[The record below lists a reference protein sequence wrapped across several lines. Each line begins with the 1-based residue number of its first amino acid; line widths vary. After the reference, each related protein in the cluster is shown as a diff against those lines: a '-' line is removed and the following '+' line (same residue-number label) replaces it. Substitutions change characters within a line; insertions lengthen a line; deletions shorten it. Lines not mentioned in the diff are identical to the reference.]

1 MWDMILRSHN
11 ERTRCFTR
19 FTDPSLWHQFDDTI
33 QNVSDRILALA
44 DHNTMINNWAFD
56 VIISSYQVQI
66 LTGDTQQ
73 EIALN
78 NLEDGR
84 NMWIFIM
91 QKLYDKVL
99 SYFVGNNS
107 GFKNVVL
114 DLGCNCATI
123 LGQEKMLEIHS
134 AYLQTFAG
142 TELNWNTISVDIQCG
157 TVVEDGIIKGD
168 NNRFYSFDQTTL
180 FIGDRVQ
187 FETTMDDVAHK
198 VEKIKRMRS

>member
-19 FTDPSLWHQFDDTI
+19 FTDSTLWHQFDDTI
-33 QNVSDRILALA
+33 QIVSDRILALA
-44 DHNTMINNWAFD
+44 DRNSMIHDWAFD

-66 LTGDTQQ
+66 LTGSTPQ

-91 QKLYDKVL
+91 QKIYDQVL
-99 SYFVGNNS
+99 SYFAGKNS

-123 LGQEKMLEIHS
+123 LGEEKMVDIHKSYLE
-134 AYLQTFAG
+134 TFSS

-157 TVVEDGIIKGD
+157 TVVDNGIIKGD

-180 FIGDRVQ
+180 LIGDRVQ
-187 FETTMDDVAHK
+187 FETMGDVAHK
-198 VEKIKRMRS
+198 IEKIKRMRT

>member
-19 FTDPSLWHQFDDTI
+19 FTDPTLWHQFDDTI

-44 DHNTMINNWAFD
+44 DRNSIIHDWAFD

-66 LTGDTQQ
+66 LTGSTPQ

-99 SYFVGNNS
+99 FYFAGKNS

-123 LGQEKMLEIHS
+123 LGEEKMVEIHK
-134 AYLQTFAG
+134 AYLETFSA

-157 TVVEDGIIKGD
+157 TVVDNGIIKGD

-180 FIGDRVQ
+180 LIGNRVQ
-187 FETTMDDVAHK
+187 FEAMGDVAHK
-198 VEKIKRMRS
+198 IEKIKRMRT